1 MKNLLKSKSAF
12 FVSMLALA
20 CMFNFAVAP
29 AALAHGGHGG
39 GGHGHGGHG
48 HHHCHHCG
56 GAGFGPGLVFG
67 AAAAGLMIGAA
78 VASSQPAYYDGG
90 SNCHWRGPLR
100 CHIDSWGNTY
110 CHHAHRVLICN

>member
-1 MKNLLKSKSAF
+1 MKKLLKSKSAF
-12 FVSMLALA
+12 FVSILALA

-39 GGHGHGGHG
+39 GGHGGHG

-56 GAGFGPGLVFG
+56 GPGFGPGLVFG

-78 VASSQPAYYDGG
+78 VASSGPAYYNNG

-100 CHIDSWGNTY
+100 CRIDRWGSTY